1 MRSSNSAEL
10 RFLPA
15 GEEDAHAIFTLAM
28 ELIDR
33 YEDYAL
39 IGRDEVAAWMERK
52 IRLRI
57 GEYTRLVLGGETAGY
72 YRAARAADGSLELD
86 DLYLYPAFQG
96 RGIGTEVLEKSI
108 AEADAPIFLYVFRA
122 NTRAIRLYERL
133 GFRVTEEVS
142 PTRCIMR
149 RA

>member
-1 MRSSNSAEL
+1 MEGRADA
-10 RFLPA
+10 RAQADGGQPVPHLPA
-15 GEEDAHAIFTLAM
+15 
-28 ELIDR
+28 
-33 YEDYAL
+33 
-39 IGRDEVAAWMERK
+39 
-52 IRLRI
+52 
-57 GEYTRLVLGGETAGY
+57 TRPQAPPRAETRGKTH
-72 YRAARAADGSLELD
+72 RAARAADGSLELD

-122 NTRAIRLYERL
+122 NTRAIRLYERF